1 VSGSTSVAAAAR
13 TVAPSAASFEGRAM
27 GSPLRLQVHGEAFS
41 RSPALAERAWAAVVD
56 EFERSNV
63 AMSRFL
69 DSSELTVL
77 NRAAGSGRA
86 TAVFPRLRR
95 ALVISDRARR
105 VTDGRFDSRVVGA
118 LERIGYSGAE
128 LPSPVTSAPL
138 EGQAVHLDRTGRV
151 TIDAPIDLGGIG
163 KGLAVRWAAAR
174 LDALLAD
181 RGAGWSGN
189 GALLDAGGDLVV
201 RGSAP
206 DGGPWQIGIEDP
218 WEGSEPCAVVAI
230 ESGAVATSS
239 VRRLRWAT
247 GDRVVHHLIDPRTG
261 EPAETGLVAVTVA
274 APDPAWAEV
283 WSKTLF
289 IAGRTEIADLARSR
303 ALAAWWI
310 AEDGAVEMTP
320 AARQRTIWLAAEA

>member
-1 VSGSTSVAAAAR
+1 VSGSTSAAAAR
-13 TVAPSAASFEGRAM
+13 PVAPSATSFEDRAM
-27 GSPLRLQVHGEAFS
+27 GSPLRLQVHGEAFA
-41 RSPALAERAWAAVVD
+41 RDATLAARAWAEVVD
-56 EFERSNV
+56 EFERSND

-69 DSSELTVL
+69 DSSELTAL
-77 NRAAGSGRA
+77 NQAAGSGRA
-86 TAVFPRLRR
+86 AAVFPRLRR

-105 VTDGRFDSRVVGA
+105 LTDGRFDPRVLGA
-118 LERIGYSGAE
+118 LERIGYAGAE
-128 LPSPVTSAPL
+128 LPSPVTSALL
-138 EGQAVHLDRTGRV
+138 EGHAVHLDRTGRV

-174 LDALLAD
+174 LDTLFAAQ
-181 RGAGWSGN
+181 GAGWSGN

-201 RGSAP
+201 RGRAP

-239 VRRLRWAT
+239 IRRLRWPAGGRT
-247 GDRVVHHLIDPRTG
+247 VHHLIDPGTG
-261 EPAETGLVAVTVA
+261 EPADTGLVAVTVA

-289 IAGRTEIADLARSR
+289 IAGRTGIAGLARSR
-303 ALAAWWI
+303 ALAAWWVT
-310 AEDGAVEMTP
+310 EDGAVEMTP
-320 AARQRTIWLAAEA
+320 AARQRTVWLAAEA